1 MGLYFGAICLQ
12 ETWLSSDAD
21 VSLLH
26 ISGYKLIHQGSKCT
40 RHGGLIIYIHEE
52 YTYKLRNIYT
62 QSDIWEGLFID
73 VSGQNLRQPI
83 TIGNIYKPPH
93 SNNNNANIERFIEE
107 ISPIINRL
115 QKENKYA
122 AIVGDFN
129 INHLQINEREKFEEF
144 FDLMCTNNFFPK
156 ITLPTR
162 SSKKSCTLIDQ
173 MFCKSPHLDHTNIFS
188 SIIMSKISDHFPC
201 LVKLEILNEKPK
213 RPKYIQKRV
222 ITEAATH
229 NFREELHSS
238 DISSHLNANL
248 MTDPNPGYDIF
259 ERIALSAYEKH
270 FPNKRVKVN
279 KHKHKLSPWITTG
292 LIKSIEFRDKLYKRL
307 KSCPQD
313 SPEHNRMEYNLKTYN
328 GYLKQCIRTAKREY
342 YVHEFTKYKND
353 IRKTWDILKDIINT
367 KKSKSDFPPYFTD
380 LGIKISGS
388 KTIADKFNEYFTK
401 IGPELARSIDTS
413 HKIPFDNYLKSPCQL
428 SFQFQYTTP
437 DSIEKNIGDLKPK
450 SSAGCDNLSS
460 KLLKDIKGI
469 ISRPLSI
476 IINRSLCSGI
486 FPSKLKLAKVIPLYK
501 KEDQRVFGNYRPI
514 SLLSSISKIF
524 EKVAFKQI
532 LEYFTSNNLLFESQ
546 YGFRENHS
554 TELAA
559 LEFIDRIK
567 LEMDRKK
574 IPFSIFLDLSKAF
587 DTLNHDILLT
597 KLRYFGIQGIALNW
611 FQSYLTKR
619 SQYVQYNDTSSSIRE
634 IKTGVPQG
642 SILGPLLFI
651 IYMNDIHTVSDKF
664 SFIIYAD
671 DTTLISPL
679 CSFSHCSHNDMN
691 YVSTMINLELTKI
704 SDWLAVNKLSL
715 NATKTKFMLF
725 HDYQKIINEDDIPH
739 LTIND
744 TVIERVTEFNFLG
757 LTINEFMNWNSH
769 SSKIS
774 NKLSRTLG
782 VMNRLKRYLPFSAWK
797 LMYSSLILSHL
808 QFAITSWGFEWERLS
823 KLQKRA
829 LRIMTNSKYNAHTD
843 PLFKSLKLLKIKDIF
858 DVQCMKFWYKFVNN
872 NVPTYFASMFRY
884 NHELYEI
891 QTRSHELLHLYPFR
905 TSNAHNAPRHRI
917 PELLCK
923 FPTAVLEKARTH
935 SIMAFASH
943 VKFHLIDSY
952 CSECVIPQCY
962 ICARS
967 T

>member
-1 MGLYFGAICLQ
+1 MHICVYMCMMRHIFWFHAALNQKQLAVFDSTSPYFFPMYFCYTCNVSLYIFVHFVLLFSFTFKFTDSVMQMVEYPQLLYSCSGLLCPSTSLNIRNGGNRQWCRRVLPVSCWYRKRFKPYFITFCWFWTWNQKFLWLTLHRALRYKISDQNDGKEFTVLTLNIQSINAKFDNIYPVINNLSSMGLYFGAICLQ

-26 ISGYKLIHQGSKCT
+26 IPGYKLIHQGSKCT
-40 RHGGLIIYIHEE
+40 RHGGLIIYLHEE

-73 VSGQNLRQPI
+73 VSGQNLRRPI

-93 SNNNNANIERFIEE
+93 NNNNNANIERFIEE
-107 ISPIINRL
+107 ISPIINTL

-129 INHLQINEREKFEEF
+129 INLLQINEREKFEEF

-173 MFCKSPHLDHTNIFS
+173 MFCKSPHLDHTNISS

-201 LVKLEILNEKPK
+201 LVKLEILNDKPK
-213 RPKYIQKRV
+213 IPKYIQKRV
-222 ITEAATH
+222 ISEAATH
-229 NFREELHSS
+229 NFREELRSS

-259 ERIALSAYEKH
+259 ERIALSAYGKH
-270 FPNKRVKVN
+270 FPNKRVYVN

-413 HKIPFDNYLKSPCQL
+413 HKIHFDNYLKSPCQL

-437 DSIEKNIGDLKPK
+437 DSIEKIIGDLKPK
-450 SSAGCDNLSS
+450 SSAGYDNLSS

-469 ISRPLSI
+469 ISCPLSI
-476 IINRSLCSGI
+476 IINQSLCSGI
-486 FPSKLKLAKVIPLYK
+486 FPSKLKLAEVIPLYK

-559 LEFIDRIK
+559 LELIDRIK

-597 KLRYFGIQGIALNW
+597 KLRYYGIQGIALNW

-634 IKTGVPQG
+634 IETGVPQG
-642 SILGPLLFI
+642 SVLGPLLFI

-664 SFIIYAD
+664 SFILYAD
-671 DTTLISPL
+671 DTTLISPI

-715 NATKTKFMLF
+715 NAAKTKFMLF
-725 HDYQKIINEDDIPH
+725 HNYQKN
-739 LTIND
+739 
-744 TVIERVTEFNFLG
+744 
-757 LTINEFMNWNSH
+757 
-769 SSKIS
+769 
-774 NKLSRTLG
+774 
-782 VMNRLKRYLPFSAWK
+782 Y
-797 LMYSSLILSHL
+797 
-808 QFAITSWGFEWERLS
+808 
-823 KLQKRA
+823 
-829 LRIMTNSKYNAHTD
+829 
-843 PLFKSLKLLKIKDIF
+843 
-858 DVQCMKFWYKFVNN
+858 
-872 NVPTYFASMFRY
+872 
-884 NHELYEI
+884 
-891 QTRSHELLHLYPFR
+891 
-905 TSNAHNAPRHRI
+905 
-917 PELLCK
+917 
-923 FPTAVLEKARTH
+923 
-935 SIMAFASH
+935 
-943 VKFHLIDSY
+943 
-952 CSECVIPQCY
+952 
-962 ICARS
+962 
-967 T
+967 

>member
-1 MGLYFGAICLQ
+1 
-12 ETWLSSDAD
+12 
-21 VSLLH
+21 
-26 ISGYKLIHQGSKCT
+26 
-40 RHGGLIIYIHEE
+40 
-52 YTYKLRNIYT
+52 
-62 QSDIWEGLFID
+62 
-73 VSGQNLRQPI
+73 
-83 TIGNIYKPPH
+83 
-93 SNNNNANIERFIEE
+93 
-107 ISPIINRL
+107 
-115 QKENKYA
+115 
-122 AIVGDFN
+122 
-129 INHLQINEREKFEEF
+129 
-144 FDLMCTNNFFPK
+144 MCTNNFFPK

-162 SSKKSCTLIDQ
+162 SSRKSCTLIDQ
-173 MFCKSPHLDHTNIFS
+173 MFCKSPHLDHTNISS
-188 SIIMSKISDHFPC
+188 SIIMSEISDHFPC
-201 LVKLEILNEKPK
+201 LVKLKILNDKPK

-222 ITEAATH
+222 ISEAATH
-229 NFREELHSS
+229 NFREELRLS

-248 MTDPNPGYDIF
+248 MTDPNPEYDIF

-279 KHKHKLSPWITTG
+279 KLKHKLSPWITTG

-313 SPEHNRMEYNLKTYN
+313 SPEHKRMEYNSKTYN

-353 IRKTWDILKDIINT
+353 IRKTWDTLKDIINT

-437 DSIEKNIGDLKPK
+437 DSIEKIIGDLKPK
-450 SSAGCDNLSS
+450 SSAGYDNLSS

-476 IINRSLCSGI
+476 IINQSLCSGI

-501 KEDQRVFGNYRPI
+501 KEDQQVFGNYWPI

-597 KLRYFGIQGIALNW
+597 KLRYYGIQGIALNW

-634 IKTGVPQG
+634 IETGVPQG
-642 SILGPLLFI
+642 SILGPLIFI

-664 SFIIYAD
+664 SFILYAD

-691 YVSTMINLELTKI
+691 YVSTMINLELT
-704 SDWLAVNKLSL
+704 
-715 NATKTKFMLF
+715 
-725 HDYQKIINEDDIPH
+725 
-739 LTIND
+739 
-744 TVIERVTEFNFLG
+744 
-757 LTINEFMNWNSH
+757 
-769 SSKIS
+769 
-774 NKLSRTLG
+774 
-782 VMNRLKRYLPFSAWK
+782 
-797 LMYSSLILSHL
+797 
-808 QFAITSWGFEWERLS
+808 
-823 KLQKRA
+823 
-829 LRIMTNSKYNAHTD
+829 
-843 PLFKSLKLLKIKDIF
+843 
-858 DVQCMKFWYKFVNN
+858 
-872 NVPTYFASMFRY
+872 
-884 NHELYEI
+884 
-891 QTRSHELLHLYPFR
+891 
-905 TSNAHNAPRHRI
+905 
-917 PELLCK
+917 
-923 FPTAVLEKARTH
+923 
-935 SIMAFASH
+935 
-943 VKFHLIDSY
+943 
-952 CSECVIPQCY
+952 
-962 ICARS
+962 
-967 T
+967 

>member
-1 MGLYFGAICLQ
+1 MLFDMIALMSKTGTYKSEYYC
-12 ETWLSSDAD
+12 
-21 VSLLH
+21 SLLCC
-26 ISGYKLIHQGSKCT
+26 IFIVLQPCGM
-40 RHGGLIIYIHEE
+40 
-52 YTYKLRNIYT
+52 
-62 QSDIWEGLFID
+62 QSWW
-73 VSGQNLRQPI
+73 
-83 TIGNIYKPPH
+83 
-93 SNNNNANIERFIEE
+93 
-107 ISPIINRL
+107 
-115 QKENKYA
+115 
-122 AIVGDFN
+122 
-129 INHLQINEREKFEEF
+129 
-144 FDLMCTNNFFPK
+144 
-156 ITLPTR
+156 
-162 SSKKSCTLIDQ
+162 
-173 MFCKSPHLDHTNIFS
+173 
-188 SIIMSKISDHFPC
+188 
-201 LVKLEILNEKPK
+201 
-213 RPKYIQKRV
+213 
-222 ITEAATH
+222 
-229 NFREELHSS
+229 
-238 DISSHLNANL
+238 SH
-248 MTDPNPGYDIF
+248 
-259 ERIALSAYEKH
+259 H
-270 FPNKRVKVN
+270 
-279 KHKHKLSPWITTG
+279 
-292 LIKSIEFRDKLYKRL
+292 
-307 KSCPQD
+307 
-313 SPEHNRMEYNLKTYN
+313 
-328 GYLKQCIRTAKREY
+328 
-342 YVHEFTKYKND
+342 
-353 IRKTWDILKDIINT
+353 
-367 KKSKSDFPPYFTD
+367 
-380 LGIKISGS
+380 
-388 KTIADKFNEYFTK
+388 
-401 IGPELARSIDTS
+401 
-413 HKIPFDNYLKSPCQL
+413 
-428 SFQFQYTTP
+428 
-437 DSIEKNIGDLKPK
+437 
-450 SSAGCDNLSS
+450 DNLSS

-476 IINRSLCSGI
+476 IINQSLCSGI
-486 FPSKLKLAKVIPLYK
+486 FPSKLKLAKVIPLHK

-514 SLLSSISKIF
+514 SLLCSISKIF

-567 LEMDRKK
+567 LEMDPKK

-597 KLRYFGIQGIALNW
+597 KLRYYGIQGIALNW

-619 SQYVQYNDTSSSIRE
+619 SHYVQCNDTSSSIRE
-634 IKTGVPQG
+634 IETGVPQG

-651 IYMNDIHTVSDKF
+651 IYMNNIHTVSDKF
-664 SFIIYAD
+664 SFILYAD

-704 SDWLAVNKLSL
+704 SNWLAVNKLSL
-715 NATKTKFMLF
+715 NAAKTKCMLF
-725 HDYQKIINEDDIPH
+725 HNYQKIINEDDIPH

-774 NKLSRTLG
+774 NKISRTLG
-782 VMNRLKRYLPFSAWK
+782 VMNRLKRYLPFSALK

-829 LRIMTNSKYNAHTD
+829 IRIMTNSKYNAHTD

-891 QTRSHELLHLYPFR
+891 QIRSHESLHLYPFR
-905 TSNAHNAPRHRI
+905 TSNAHNALRHRI
-917 PELLCK
+917 PEFLCK
-923 FPTAVLEKARTH
+923 FPTAILEKARTH
-935 SIMAFASH
+935 SIMSFASH

-952 CSECVIPQCY
+952 CSEYVIPQCY

>member
-1 MGLYFGAICLQ
+1 MGLYFGATCLQ

-26 ISGYKLIHQGSKCT
+26 IPGYKLIHQGSKCN
-40 RHGGLIIYIHEE
+40 RHGGLIIYLHEE

-73 VSGQNLRQPI
+73 VSGENLRRPI

-93 SNNNNANIERFIEE
+93 NNNNNANIERFIEE
-107 ISPIINRL
+107 ISPIINTP

-129 INHLQINEREKFEEF
+129 INLLQINEREKFEEF

-173 MFCKSPHLDHTNIFS
+173 MFCKSPHLDHTNISS
-188 SIIMSKISDHFPC
+188 SIIMSKISDHSPC

-222 ITEAATH
+222 ISEAATH
-229 NFREELHSS
+229 NFREELRSS

-313 SPEHNRMEYNLKTYN
+313 SSEHNRMEYNLKTYN

-353 IRKTWDILKDIINT
+353 TRKTWDILKDIINT

-380 LGIKISGS
+380 LGIKISDS

-437 DSIEKNIGDLKPK
+437 DSIEKIIGDLKPK
-450 SSAGCDNLSS
+450 SSAGYDNLSS

-469 ISRPLSI
+469 ISCPLSI
-476 IINRSLCSGI
+476 IINQSLCSGI

-597 KLRYFGIQGIALNW
+597 KLRYYGIQGIALNW

-634 IKTGVPQG
+634 IETGVPQG
-642 SILGPLLFI
+642 SILDPLLFI

-664 SFIIYAD
+664 SFILYAD

-704 SDWLAVNKLSL
+704 SDWLAVNKLLL
-715 NATKTKFMLF
+715 NAAKTKFMPF
-725 HDYQKIINEDDIPH
+725 HNYQKIINEDDIPH

-774 NKLSRTLG
+774 NKISRTLG
-782 VMNRLKRYLPFSAWK
+782 VMNRLKRYLPFSALK

-829 LRIMTNSKYNAHTD
+829 IRIMTNSKYNAHTD
-843 PLFKSLKLLKIKDIF
+843 LLFNSLKLLKIKDIF

-905 TSNAHNAPRHRI
+905 TSNAHNALRHRI

-935 SIMAFASH
+935 SIMSFASH

-952 CSECVIPQCY
+952 CSECMIPQCY

>member
-1 MGLYFGAICLQ
+1 MG
-12 ETWLSSDAD
+12 E
-21 VSLLH
+21 H
-26 ISGYKLIHQGSKCT
+26 
-40 RHGGLIIYIHEE
+40 
-52 YTYKLRNIYT
+52 
-62 QSDIWEGLFID
+62 LFI
-73 VSGQNLRQPI
+73 
-83 TIGNIYKPPH
+83 Y
-93 SNNNNANIERFIEE
+93 
-107 ISPIINRL
+107 
-115 QKENKYA
+115 
-122 AIVGDFN
+122 
-129 INHLQINEREKFEEF
+129 
-144 FDLMCTNNFFPK
+144 
-156 ITLPTR
+156 
-162 SSKKSCTLIDQ
+162 
-173 MFCKSPHLDHTNIFS
+173 
-188 SIIMSKISDHFPC
+188 
-201 LVKLEILNEKPK
+201 
-213 RPKYIQKRV
+213 
-222 ITEAATH
+222 
-229 NFREELHSS
+229 
-238 DISSHLNANL
+238 
-248 MTDPNPGYDIF
+248 
-259 ERIALSAYEKH
+259 
-270 FPNKRVKVN
+270 
-279 KHKHKLSPWITTG
+279 
-292 LIKSIEFRDKLYKRL
+292 
-307 KSCPQD
+307 
-313 SPEHNRMEYNLKTYN
+313 
-328 GYLKQCIRTAKREY
+328 
-342 YVHEFTKYKND
+342 
-353 IRKTWDILKDIINT
+353 T

-413 HKIPFDNYLKSPCQL
+413 HKIPFDNYLNSPCQL

-437 DSIEKNIGDLKPK
+437 DSIEKIIGDLKPR
-450 SSAGCDNLSS
+450 SSAGYDNLSS

-476 IINRSLCSGI
+476 IINQSLCSGI

-597 KLRYFGIQGIALNW
+597 KLRYYGIQGIALNW

-634 IKTGVPQG
+634 IETGVPQG

-664 SFIIYAD
+664 SFILYAD

-715 NATKTKFMLF
+715 NAAKTKFMLF
-725 HDYQKIINEDDIPH
+725 HNYQKIINEDDRPH

-744 TVIERVTEFNFLG
+744 TVIEHVTEFNFLG
-757 LTINEFMNWNSH
+757 LTINEFMNWKSH

-774 NKLSRTLG
+774 NKISRTLG
-782 VMNRLKRYLPFSAWK
+782 VMNRLKRYLPFSALK

-829 LRIMTNSKYNAHTD
+829 IRIMTNSKYNAHTD

-891 QTRSHELLHLYPFR
+891 QTRSHELLHLYPLR
-905 TSNAHNAPRHRI
+905 TSNAHNALRHGI

-923 FPTAVLEKARTH
+923 FPTAVLEKACTH
-935 SIMAFASH
+935 SIMSFASH

-952 CSECVIPQCY
+952 RSECVIPQCY
-962 ICARS
+962 IFARS

>member
-1 MGLYFGAICLQ
+1 M
-12 ETWLSSDAD
+12 
-21 VSLLH
+21 
-26 ISGYKLIHQGSKCT
+26 
-40 RHGGLIIYIHEE
+40 
-52 YTYKLRNIYT
+52 YT

-73 VSGQNLRQPI
+73 VSGQNLRRPI

-93 SNNNNANIERFIEE
+93 NNNNNANIERFIEE
-107 ISPIINRL
+107 ISPIINTL

-122 AIVGDFN
+122 AIFGDFN
-129 INHLQINEREKFEEF
+129 INLLQINEREKFEEF

-173 MFCKSPHLDHTNIFS
+173 MFCKSPHLDHTNISS

-222 ITEAATH
+222 ISEAATH
-229 NFREELHSS
+229 NFREELRSS

-248 MTDPNPGYDIF
+248 MTDPNPEYDIF

-307 KSCPQD
+307 KFCPQD

-353 IRKTWDILKDIINT
+353 IWKTWDTLKDIINT
-367 KKSKSDFPPYFTD
+367 KKSKSEFPPYFTD

-413 HKIPFDNYLKSPCQL
+413 HKIPFDNYLKSPCQS

-437 DSIEKNIGDLKPK
+437 DSIEKIIGDLKPK
-450 SSAGCDNLSS
+450 SSAGYDNLSS

-476 IINRSLCSGI
+476 IINQSLCSGI

-597 KLRYFGIQGIALNW
+597 KLRYYGIQGIALNW

-634 IKTGVPQG
+634 IETGVPQG

-651 IYMNDIHTVSDKF
+651 IYMNDIHTVSDK
-664 SFIIYAD
+664 SNFILYAD

-715 NATKTKFMLF
+715 NAAKTKFMLF
-725 HDYQKIINEDDIPH
+725 HNYQNIINEDDIPH

-774 NKLSRTLG
+774 NKISRTLG
-782 VMNRLKRYLPFSAWK
+782 VMNRLKRYLLFSALK

-829 LRIMTNSKYNAHTD
+829 IRIMTNSKYNAHTD

-858 DVQCMKFWYKFVNN
+858 DVQCMKFWYKFINN
-872 NVPTYFASMFRY
+872 NEPTYFASMFRY

-905 TSNAHNAPRHRI
+905 TSNAHNALRHRI

-935 SIMAFASH
+935 SIMSFASH